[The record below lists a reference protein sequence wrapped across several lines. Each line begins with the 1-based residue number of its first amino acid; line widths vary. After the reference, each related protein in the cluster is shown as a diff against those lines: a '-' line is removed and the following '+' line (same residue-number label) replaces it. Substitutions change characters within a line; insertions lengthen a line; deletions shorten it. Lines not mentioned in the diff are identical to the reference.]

1 MKNHALALVR
11 LGYCKL
17 LSGDHQEAIM
27 YFQRALQQRVGTV
40 ALPRSVKGCA
50 RIYMALALM
59 GKQDMDG
66 ALHQLG
72 EARKSHRNFEQLCV
86 FGKDSIVKGECDGL
100 VHKLKAIPD
109 LDITLAQAWQLV
121 ELMAKELELGLRDQ
135 GAGIVPGK
143 TPSTTA
149 GTEANS
155 EFPQSAVVGN
165 GQDRRA
171 WVAAPAPPA
180 PAAPAAAPTP
190 APPAAPERRQWMSPP
205 AASPPVAKAEKPE
218 EGQQLLLHKH
228 EMIDFSQLIQKDCL
242 GSGGFGAV
250 YRGYLGSREVAI
262 KKLFCEDGGNISPLL
277 LEELRKEVAALR
289 SLNHPRLVSFIGAC
303 LQPPNICIITEFMAG
318 GSLHHLLHKART
330 PLTLATQ
337 SKMALQVCEGVD
349 FLHGRSPPVVHR
361 DLKSLNI
368 VLDRIYNAKICD
380 FGLTQSMEKTHIT
393 LKEGGNGGSPRYM
406 APECYDCKGQITEK
420 VDVWALGCIL
430 VECFGGPLPYDD
442 CQNIQQIVAKVLIDK
457 QLPYIPNH
465 LPSGMRPIV
474 EDCFQFDT
482 RQRASS
488 QNVYARMQCLGLPS
502 G

>member
-1 MKNHALALVR
+1 VAT
-11 LGYCKL
+11 LGV
-17 LSGDHQEAIM
+17 E
-27 YFQRALQQRVGTV
+27 R
-40 ALPRSVKGCA
+40 
-50 RIYMALALM
+50 
-59 GKQDMDG
+59 
-66 ALHQLG
+66 
-72 EARKSHRNFEQLCV
+72 
-86 FGKDSIVKGECDGL
+86 
-100 VHKLKAIPD
+100 
-109 LDITLAQAWQLV
+109 WQ
-121 ELMAKELELGLRDQ
+121 
-135 GAGIVPGK
+135 
-143 TPSTTA
+143 S
-149 GTEANS
+149 
-155 EFPQSAVVGN
+155 
-165 GQDRRA
+165 
-171 WVAAPAPPA
+171 
-180 PAAPAAAPTP
+180 
-190 APPAAPERRQWMSPP
+190 
-205 AASPPVAKAEKPE
+205 
-218 EGQQLLLHKH
+218 
-228 EMIDFSQLIQKDCL
+228 
-242 GSGGFGAV
+242 
-250 YRGYLGSREVAI
+250 

-289 SLNHPRLVSFIGAC
+289 SLSHPRLVSFIGAC

-330 PLTLATQ
+330 PLTLAAQ

-465 LPSGMRPIV
+465 LPSGVRPIV

-482 RQRASS
+482 KQRASS
-488 QNVYARMQCLGLPS
+488 QNVYSRMRRLGLPS